1 MFDSIR
7 SHRRWLMF
15 FMLVLIFPSFVFF
28 GIQGYNTFI
37 EQEGGLATVDG
48 STVTQQEFDAAL
60 RDRVERLRQ
69 SLGENFDPK
78 MLETPEARAMVLE
91 GLVLDRALANEARKS
106 NIIIT
111 DERLRDVIV
120 GIPAFQEEG
129 KFSTERYNAFLAS
142 QGMTGAMFDQRVR
155 EDMRKQALVQAVV
168 ESAIMPKQVT
178 ERIEGM
184 LREQREVRELRF
196 AAEQFLPKVKVTD
209 AQITE
214 FYEKNRPL
222 FETPEN
228 VKIEYLVL
236 SPETIAG
243 AGTVAEADVKAYYDQ
258 NKARYGTEEQRR
270 ASHIL
275 LTAEGSDKATAR
287 KKADEIL
294 AKVRAKPVDFEK
306 LARENSKDSGSAAQ
320 GGDLG
325 FFGRG
330 MMVKPFEEVAFEL
343 KEGEISDIVET
354 DFGFHIIRLTDVK
367 PAQAKPFEE
376 VRADIERDLKQQQA
390 QKRFAEAAD
399 QFTNVVYE
407 QADSL
412 QPAAEKLNLK
422 IRTVETMTR
431 QGVPPLIT
439 ARVVDAI
446 FAEDSLKN
454 RRNTQAIEVA
464 TNTLVSARVLDHRPA
479 AVRPLDQVKSQIR
492 ELVERRE
499 AMRLAREAGEAR
511 LAELR
516 KQPSDEGFQPARF
529 ISRQQAQ
536 GLPPSALVQIL
547 RVPADKLPAYVG
559 VETEDSGYLIA
570 NVLSS
575 RAGPALDAPQREAQE
590 RVLVQ
595 QAAGADELAYAD
607 GLKARH
613 KVTVLK
619 PELRREAATTTSE
632 STAPAVGTTEKK

>member
-28 GIQGYNTFI
+28 GIQGYNRFI
-37 EQEGGLATVDG
+37 ENEGGLATVDG
-48 STVTQQEFDAAL
+48 TPVTQQEFDAAM

-78 MLETPEARAMVLE
+78 VLETPEARAMVLE
-91 GLVLDRALANEARKS
+91 GLVLDRALVNEARKS
-106 NIIIT
+106 NIVIT
-111 DERLRDVIV
+111 DERLRDVIA
-120 GIPAFQEEG
+120 GIPAFQNEG
-129 KFSTERYNAFLAS
+129 KFSPERYNAFLAS
-142 QGMTGAMFDQRVR
+142 QGFTGAIFDQRVR

-168 ESAIMPKQVT
+168 ESAIVPKQVA

-196 AAEQFLPKVKVTD
+196 PAEQFLPKVKVTD
-209 AQITE
+209 AQVKE
-214 FYEKNRPL
+214 FYEQNRQL

-236 SPETIAG
+236 SPETMAG
-243 AGTVAEADVKAYYDQ
+243 AGAVAEADVRTYYDQ

-294 AKVRAKPVDFEK
+294 AKVRARPGDFEK
-306 LARENSKDSGSAAQ
+306 LARENSKDTGSAAQ

-330 MMVKPFEEVAFEL
+330 MMVKPFEEVAFKL
-343 KEGEISDIVET
+343 KEGEISDVVET
-354 DFGFHIIRLTDVK
+354 DFGFHIIRLTAIK

-399 QFTNVVYE
+399 QFTNLVYE
-407 QADSL
+407 QADTL
-412 QPAAEKLNLK
+412 QPAADKLNLK
-422 IRTVETMTR
+422 IRTAEAMTR
-431 QGVPPLIT
+431 QGIPPLIT

-464 TNTLVSARVLDHRPA
+464 TNTLVAARVLEHRPA
-479 AVRPLDQVKSQIR
+479 AVRPFEQVKSQIR

-499 AMRLAREAGEAR
+499 ASKLAREAGEAR
-511 LAELR
+511 LAALR
-516 KQPSDEGFQPARF
+516 KQPSDEGFLPARF
-529 ISRQQAQ
+529 VSRQQAQ
-536 GLPPSALVQIL
+536 GFPPSALVQIL
-547 RVPADKLPAYVG
+547 RVQADKLPAYVG
-559 VETEDSGYLIA
+559 VEIENSGYLIV

-575 RAGPALDAPQREAQE
+575 RAGPAVDAPQREAQA
-590 RVLVQ
+590 RVLAQ
-595 QAAGADELAYAD
+595 QAAGADELAYAE
-607 GLKARH
+607 GLKTRH
-613 KVTVLK
+613 KVTILR
-619 PELRREAATTTSE
+619 PELQRAAAKATAEPKS
-632 STAPAVGTTEKK
+632 APAEEKK